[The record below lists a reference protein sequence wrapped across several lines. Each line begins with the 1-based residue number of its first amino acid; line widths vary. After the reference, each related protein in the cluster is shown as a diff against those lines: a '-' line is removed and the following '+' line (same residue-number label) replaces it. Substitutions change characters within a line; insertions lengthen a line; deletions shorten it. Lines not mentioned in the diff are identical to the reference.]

1 MTLAAVFLFCLCS
14 RITRTLEEGRGD
26 WGLEEEA
33 LALFSGVTLTAAD
46 TTDTTPPLCPQ
57 VRGWSPDDTIDS
69 DDDNDDVIIV
79 RLRSL
84 VPVRHPAACG
94 DTARSELLWQ
104 EVGGVAPRP
113 GGWQGES
120 SWSSPNY
127 YQTLIA

>member
-1 MTLAAVFLFCLCS
+1 MLEAVFLFCLCS

-84 VPVRHPAACG
+84 VPVRHPAAHS
-94 DTARSELLWQ
+94 DTAWSESELLRQ
-104 EVGGVAPRP
+104 EVSSVAPRP
-113 GGWQGES
+113 GGWQGE
-120 SWSSPNY
+120 
-127 YQTLIA
+127 TAKAKG